1 MNDILDGFEIFNG
14 SDLEFHFAQ
23 ARCYPFHIFTFF
35 AKFVDVILIV
45 GLFVCFTRGR
55 FRFEVVI
62 FEIARFDFRSLLS
75 NYEVQRASR

>member
-23 ARCYPFHIFTFF
+23 ARCYPFHIFTCF
-35 AKFVDVILIV
+35 AKFVDVMLIV

-55 FRFEVVI
+55 FRFEVVVSRLCDLI
-62 FEIARFDFRSLLS
+62 FEVRYRITKPKES
-75 NYEVQRASR
+75 